1 MPFFEPNSLGE
12 ASAGLCMAS
21 AGRSLVFCAHEP
33 GGGQQASGKL
43 ALPTWVR
50 CWLERQPGLL
60 DDEAFCLFLLNLGK
74 WDRLSELS
82 LCTLHWRP
90 AVLAAVPAGGFSLA
104 LRFPLHMSLDLSAP
118 GAGGGTWGQS
128 RACSPKHSPGGAAIA
143 VGSKEP
149 APWPLGTRSWHKVTF
164 LPPLVS
170 QIRVQQG

>member
-1 MPFFEPNSLGE
+1 MGSE
-12 ASAGLCMAS
+12 
-21 AGRSLVFCAHEP
+21 GRSLFFGAHEP

-50 CWLERQPGLL
+50 CWLERQPELL

-74 WDRLSELS
+74 RDRLSELS
-82 LCTLHWRP
+82 LCTLRWRP

-104 LRFPLHMSLDLSAP
+104 LRFPLDVSLDLSAP
-118 GAGGGTWGQS
+118 RAGGGTWGQS
-128 RACSPKHSPGGAAIA
+128 QACGPKYNPSGPVIA
-143 VGSKEP
+143 VGSREP
-149 APWPLGTRSWHKVTF
+149 APWPLGTRSWNKVTF